1 MSVFTDKE
9 IEYLL
14 SQRLGR
20 LATVRPDCK
29 PLVAPV
35 GFRYD
40 DDQDKIY
47 IGGQYL
53 SRSKKFRNILENP
66 HVSLVID
73 DILPPWQ
80 PRGVEIRGIAETVET
95 GGNALFGA
103 NYPVDEAMIR
113 ITPVQIIGWGLDPEA
128 GWSLNRRG
136 GHKRFFSDQKREM
149 FCTRRSSPIRKK
161 CVQGLVT
168 RRPRALPRPSPPH
181 HQRVA

>member
-9 IEYLL
+9 IAYLL

-20 LATVRPDCK
+20 LATVRPDCN
-29 PLVAPV
+29 PQVAPV

-40 DDQDKIY
+40 ADQDKIY

-128 GWSLNRRG
+128 GWSLNRRV
-136 GHKRFFSDQKREM
+136 E
-149 FCTRRSSPIRKK
+149 RK
-161 CVQGLVT
+161 
-168 RRPRALPRPSPPH
+168 
-181 HQRVA
+181 